1 MRARLRP
8 LVAATV
14 VGITVTSV
22 LVASPASAAPPT
34 VVYERRV
41 VTVVEGIDGPTHR
54 AVQARCARD
63 EVATGG
69 GFDVRGTTDPSAYT
83 VLGSEPY
90 QNGWVA
96 QIFVDGGYG
105 HVDFAVHVVCLR
117 KVVGDPHLGRRV
129 ESVVGTVTAGG
140 IDSANPTCRPG
151 EVATGGGYVV
161 ASINPLAY
169 TVFANGP
176 LDNGWVVATYSDQT
190 VMVASSVVCITFP
203 PDVAATLAHRIV
215 GASGAAPSGVSTVVR
230 VDCDRSREVSLGGGF
245 EVASINPNNYI
256 VYRSAPA
263 SAASWAMGVHYSGSL
278 PSSLPVWTG
287 AVCLTVVA

>member
-1 MRARLRP
+1 MRARLRS
-8 LVAATV
+8 LVAATL
-14 VGITVTSV
+14 VGITVTSM
-22 LVASPASAAPPT
+22 LMTSPASAAPLT
-34 VVYERRV
+34 VYERRV
-41 VTVVEGIDGPTHR
+41 VTVVETIDGPMHR
-54 AVQARCARD
+54 AVQARCARG

-96 QIFVDGGYG
+96 QIFIDGGYG
-105 HVDFAVHVVCLR
+105 PVDFAVHVVCLR

-190 VMVASSVVCITFP
+190 VMVVASVVCITFP
-203 PDVAATLAHRIV
+203 PDAAPTLAHRIV
-215 GASGAAPSGVSTVVR
+215 GASGTAPSEVSTVVR
-230 VDCDRSREVSLGGGF
+230 ADCDRNREVSLGGGF
-245 EVASINPNNYI
+245 EVASIHPNNYL

-263 SAASWAMGVHYSGSL
+263 STASWVTGIHYSGTV
-278 PSSLPVWTG
+278 PSSLNVWTG
-287 AVCLTVVA
+287 AVCLTAVA